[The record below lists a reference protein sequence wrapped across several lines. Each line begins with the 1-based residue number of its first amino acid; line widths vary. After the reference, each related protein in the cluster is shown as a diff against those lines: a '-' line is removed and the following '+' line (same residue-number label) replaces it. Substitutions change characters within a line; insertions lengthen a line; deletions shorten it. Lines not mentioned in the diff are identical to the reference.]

1 VDLAENAVFYWRAS
15 ATDGLLA
22 GPPSEPFQ
30 FRVNAVHDPP
40 TAPIPVEPPD
50 GAEVPTTSVRLVVRN
65 ASSPDNLRLH
75 YHFMIATDEQFARV
89 VAQNDAVLEGN
100 GETAWD
106 VPVELANGV
115 TYFWRVRAIDEGGLE
130 GPWSFVARFT
140 VVLPTPG
147 CPPEWREDFEKTDPG
162 TQVLEGWRL
171 RRDRAHPHFH
181 IERHQKSRWLAS
193 VPSGTGALLFVGS
206 GESRSWKNYTFTGR
220 MSVRRQSGDDD
231 DDDEEDDD
239 DDDDEDDDDTKLTT
253 HKDSEDDDCRYGAGV
268 VFYANLERDAEY
280 RLEIAGTCQRPE
292 LRLVKRSEGTTV
304 KLTSTPLELP
314 GQKRRSFFFSVEAVT
329 LTAETS
335 IRARV
340 VEDETGREWR
350 VEAQDARDPLRAGTV
365 GAWSDRSKTLWD
377 DFLVQEI
384 PGLESGISGD
394 EDGDGVC
401 DSEECPEAS
410 DICLDEGY
418 DSEGRRSHWVM
429 DLGGAVGHSG
439 KGVCGEKH
447 SYWIAKRPGFLV
459 VETPELAPG
468 LYRFQILLER
478 RTPQPARV
486 KVTFP
491 NNQIFEIS
499 AGPGFPNQDF
509 AWSEPIPVSLPAGVS
524 RFRIESVEQTPV
536 HLEAFRL
543 EPRCEP

>member
-1 VDLAENAVFYWRAS
+1 
-15 ATDGLLA
+15 
-22 GPPSEPFQ
+22 
-30 FRVNAVHDPP
+30 VNAVHDPP

-75 YHFMIATDEQFARV
+75 YHFMIGTDEQFGGV
-89 VAQNDAVLEGN
+89 VAQNDAVPEGN
-100 GETAWD
+100 AETAWD
-106 VPVELANGV
+106 VPVDLANGV
-115 TYFWRVRAIDEGGLE
+115 TYFWRVRAIADGGLD
-130 GPWSFVARFT
+130 GPWSVVARFT

-147 CPPEWREDFEKTDPG
+147 CPPEWREDFEKSDPG
-162 TQVLEGWRL
+162 SQALDGWRL
-171 RRDRAHPHFH
+171 RVDRAHPHFH

-206 GESRSWKNYTFTGR
+206 GESRSWKNYTFTVR

-231 DDDEEDDD
+231 DDDEED

-292 LRLVKRSEGTTV
+292 LRLVKRSKGTTV
-304 KLTSTPLELP
+304 KLTSTLLELP

-329 LTAETS
+329 LAAETS

-340 VEDETGREWR
+340 VEEETGREWR

-377 DFLVQEI
+377 DFFVQEI

-401 DSEECPEAS
+401 DSEECPEGS
-410 DICLDEGY
+410 DVCLDEGY
-418 DSEGRRSHWVM
+418 DSEGRRSHWAM
-429 DLGGAVGHSG
+429 SLGGAVGHSG
-439 KGVCGEKH
+439 KSVCGVKH
-447 SYWIAKRPGFLV
+447 SYWIAKRTGFLV
-459 VETPELAPG
+459 VETPELAAG
-468 LYRFQILLER
+468 LYRFQLLLER

-509 AWSEPIPVSLPAGVS
+509 AWSEPIPVSLPAGMS
-524 RFRIESVEQTPV
+524 RFRIESVEKTPV